1 MKKQIILTVIIL
13 TALSS
18 NAQILKPIT
27 WSYAAKKISKSE
39 AIIYLKAIIDDGWH
53 IYSSKQKGEGPIKTS
68 FRFITSKDYTLIGD
82 ISEPKPITKY
92 EETFEMDISYFEK
105 SVVFQQRVKLNKP
118 VTVVKGSLGFMACN
132 DRECLPSET
141 INFSIPIK

>member
-1 MKKQIILTVIIL
+1 MKKYMVIVLILLASI
-13 TALSS
+13 SS
-18 NAQILKPIT
+18 KAQILKPVT

-82 ISEPKPITKY
+82 ISEPKPTSKY

-105 SVVFQQRVKLNKP
+105 SVVFQQRVKINKP
-118 VTVVKGSLGFMACN
+118 VTVVNGSLEFMACN
-132 DRECLPSET
+132 DRECLPAET